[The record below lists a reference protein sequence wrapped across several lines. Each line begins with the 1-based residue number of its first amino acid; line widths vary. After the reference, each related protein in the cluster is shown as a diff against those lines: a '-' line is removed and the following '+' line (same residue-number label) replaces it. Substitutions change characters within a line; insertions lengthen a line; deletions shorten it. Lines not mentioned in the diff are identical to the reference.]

1 MQVEKMNAHYRFKPN
16 KTLFAVVAVLAINVA
31 GCGGAR
37 QAYTRGNRAEVIK
50 DFDSAMTEYKAA
62 LDRNPQNNE
71 YRLKYEQARFNAAF
85 QHFEAGRR
93 AADKQDYPTAKMEL
107 TRVLEIDPTHAL
119 AEQLLAKVNEILTAR
134 TRKEPEPQIQLE
146 QLKDETRTDPSPQ
159 SQLEPKTRGPIDV
172 HMTQDSRIAFE
183 TLAELAGFNIIFDPD
198 FRGTRIQID
207 LNRVDIFEALDILAL
222 QTRSFWKPVNKTTIL
237 VSPDNQTK
245 RRDYDELVLKTIYM
259 MNSVT
264 STELTEAITTLRTLL
279 NMRYLMSST
288 AMNAIIVRDTP
299 DRVAIAEKIIEDL
312 DKAKPEVLVDA
323 MVLEVDRN
331 LARTLG
337 ILPPQ
342 GTSLSFTGGGTTTTT
357 TGSTTTGGTTTTTP
371 STTTSTTSTTSVTL
385 NSLKTLNGNSFSIT
399 IPPTTATFLAQSSL
413 TKLLQN
419 PRIRATD
426 GKLASIRIGSQVP
439 IASGSFQPAFV
450 GATGTPVV
458 NFQFVDVGVNLDIT
472 PRVLLNHEIS
482 MTVMV
487 QVRALAGDRNV
498 GGVTQPVLTNRQVQ
512 HEIRLA
518 EGETNV
524 LGGIITDSEA
534 TSLNGIPGL
543 KNIPILRYLFS
554 QEVKTRDQTEIIVML
569 TPHIV
574 RMPDITATNLRGLYT
589 GSETIP
595 RLRTS
600 LNVPAIGSPAPT
612 PPASAP
618 GTPPAA
624 QPPAGQPPAVT
635 PRAAGTPATPP
646 NTQPQ
651 AQRQTNSTAAFVPSA
666 ITLPPA
672 GTATLNIVG
681 NGMDF
686 FGVDLTLAF
695 EPGAVEIREIRDGG
709 FLSRDGQIVAF
720 VQRMETESGTVRISL
735 ERPPGAPAVSGTGN
749 LVTLT
754 LARGMRGG
762 DSTIRMTDFRIRDPQ
777 QNTATGAGAEVRIL
791 AP

>member
-1 MQVEKMNAHYRFKPN
+1 MNAHYRFETN
-16 KTLFAVVAVLAINVA
+16 KTLLALIAVLAINVA
-31 GCGGAR
+31 GCASR
-37 QAYTRGNRAEVIK
+37 QAYTRGNRAEITR
-50 DFDSAMTEYKAA
+50 DFDTAMIEYKAA
-62 LDRNPQNNE
+62 LDRDPRNYE
-71 YRLKYEQARFNAAF
+71 YRLKYEQARYNSAF

-93 AADKQDYPTAKMEL
+93 AFDKQDYQTAKMEF
-107 TRVLEIDPTHAL
+107 TRVLEIDPTHTL

-159 SQLEPKTRGPIDV
+159 SQLEPKTRGPIDI

-183 TLAELAGFNIIFDPD
+183 TLAELAGLNVIFDPD
-198 FRGTRIQID
+198 FRGVRIPIE
-207 LNRVDIFEALDILAL
+207 LTRVDIYEALVILAL
-222 QTRSFWKPVNKTTIL
+222 QTRSFWKPVNRTTIL

-259 MNSVT
+259 TNSVT

-288 AMNAIIVRDTP
+288 SMNAIIVRDTA

-312 DKAKPEVLVDA
+312 DKAKPEVLVEA
-323 MVLEVDRN
+323 TIMEVDRST
-331 LARTLG
+331 LRQLG

-342 GTSLSFTGGGTTTTT
+342 GTAV
-357 TGSTTTGGTTTTTP
+357 TTTGGTGGTG
-371 STTTSTTSTTSVTL
+371 TSTGTSFPL
-385 NSLKTLNGNSFSIT
+385 NRLPRSSASFSLT
-399 IPPTTATFLAQSSL
+399 IPPTTAQFLATS
-413 TKLLQN
+413 TNTRLLQN

-472 PRVLLNHEIS
+472 PRVLLNHEVS

-518 EGETNV
+518 EGETNI
-524 LGGIITDSEA
+524 LGGIITDTEA
-534 TSLNGIPGL
+534 TSLNGLPGL
-543 KNIPILRYLFS
+543 KNIPILRYFFS
-554 QEVKTRDQTEIIVML
+554 QEQKSRDQTEIIIML
-569 TPHIV
+569 TPHIL
-574 RMPDITATNLRGLYT
+574 RMPNISAGNLRGLYT

-595 RLRTS
+595 RLRAS
-600 LNVPAIGSPAPT
+600 PEVPAIGPSSPT
-612 PPASAP
+612 P
-618 GTPPAA
+618 GTPAPGAPPAP
-624 QPPAGQPPAVT
+624 QPPAGQPPA
-635 PRAAGTPATPP
+635 PTPP
-646 NTQPQ
+646 PAGAPAAPPNAQPQ
-651 AQRQTNSTAAFVPSA
+651 AQRQTNSTVMFAPSPL
-666 ITLPPA
+666 TLPA
-672 GTATLNIVG
+672 TGTETLIIIG

-686 FGVDLTLAF
+686 FGVDLTLSF
-695 EPGAVEIREIRDGG
+695 EPGAVNIREIRDGG

-720 VQRMETESGTVRISL
+720 VQRMETESGTVRISV
-735 ERPPGAPAVSGTGN
+735 ERPPGAAAVSGTGN
-749 LVTLT
+749 LVTLV
-754 LARGMRGG
+754 LARGMRAG
-762 DSTIRMTDFRIRDPQ
+762 DSTIRITDFRIRDPQ
-777 QNTATGAGAEVRIL
+777 QNVAIGQPAEVRVL

>member
-1 MQVEKMNAHYRFKPN
+1 MNAHYRFETN
-16 KTLFAVVAVLAINVA
+16 KTLLALIAVLAINVA
-31 GCGGAR
+31 GCASR
-37 QAYTRGNRAEVIK
+37 QAYTRGNRAEITR
-50 DFDSAMTEYKAA
+50 DFDTAMIEYKAA
-62 LDRNPQNNE
+62 LDRDPRNYE
-71 YRLKYEQARFNAAF
+71 YRLKYEQARYNSAF

-93 AADKQDYPTAKMEL
+93 AFDKQDYETAKMEF
-107 TRVLEIDPTHAL
+107 TRVLEIDPTHTL
-119 AEQLLAKVNEILTAR
+119 AEQQLAKVNEVLTSR
-134 TRKEPEPQIQLE
+134 SRKEPEPEIQFE
-146 QLKDETRTDPSPQ
+146 QLKEQTRTNPTPQ

-172 HMTQDSRIAFE
+172 HMTQDSKIAFE
-183 TLAELAGFNIIFDPD
+183 TLAELAGFNVIFDPD
-198 FRGTRIQID
+198 FRGARIQID

-222 QTRSFWKPVNKTTIL
+222 QTRSFWKPVNRTTIL

-259 MNSVT
+259 TNSVT

-288 AMNAIIVRDTP
+288 AMNAIIVRDTA

-323 MVLEVDRN
+323 MVLEVDRS

-337 ILPPQ
+337 IVPPQ
-342 GTSLSFTGGGTTTTT
+342 GTAVSTTGGTGG
-357 TGSTTTGGTTTTTP
+357 TGSTTGNVVP
-371 STTTSTTSTTSVTL
+371 L
-385 NSLKTLNGNSFSIT
+385 NRIPRSSSAFSIT
-399 IPPTTATFLAQSSL
+399 IPPATATFLATS
-413 TKLLQN
+413 TNARLLQN

-426 GKLASIRIGSQVP
+426 GKLASIRIGSQIP

-472 PRVLLNHEIS
+472 PRVLLNHEVS

-524 LGGIITDSEA
+524 LGGIITESEA
-534 TSLNGIPGL
+534 TSLNGLPGL
-543 KNIPILRYLFS
+543 KNIPILRYFFS
-554 QEVKTRDQTEIIVML
+554 QEQKSRDQTEIIVML
-569 TPHIV
+569 TPHII
-574 RMPDITATNLRGLYT
+574 RMPNISAGNLRGLYT

-595 RLRTS
+595 RLRAS
-600 LNVPAIGSPAPT
+600 PEVPAIGPSSPT
-612 PPASAP
+612 P
-618 GTPPAA
+618 GTPAPGAPPVP
-624 QPPAGQPPAVT
+624 QPPAGQPPA
-635 PRAAGTPATPP
+635 PTPP
-646 NTQPQ
+646 PAGAPAAPPNAQPQ
-651 AQRQTNSTAAFVPSA
+651 AQRQTNSTVMFAPSPV
-666 ITLPPA
+666 TLPA
-672 GTATLNIVG
+672 TGTETLNIVG

-686 FGVDLTLAF
+686 FGVDLTLSF
-695 EPGAVEIREIRDGG
+695 EPGTVNIREIRDGG

-720 VQRMETESGTVRISL
+720 VQRMETESGTVRISV
-735 ERPPGAPAVSGTGN
+735 ERPPGAAAVSGTGN
-749 LVTLT
+749 LVTLV
-754 LARGMRGG
+754 LARGMRAG
-762 DSTIRMTDFRIRDPQ
+762 DSTFRITDFRIRDPQ
-777 QNTATGAGAEVRIL
+777 QNVAIGQPAEVRVL